1 MIDKLKVMIYEPI
14 LKALAEIFA
23 TPMLKVIGMVAL
35 IGFVIWMF
43 KKLFY

>member
-35 IGFVIWMF
+35 IGFFIWMF
-43 KKLFY
+43 KKLF